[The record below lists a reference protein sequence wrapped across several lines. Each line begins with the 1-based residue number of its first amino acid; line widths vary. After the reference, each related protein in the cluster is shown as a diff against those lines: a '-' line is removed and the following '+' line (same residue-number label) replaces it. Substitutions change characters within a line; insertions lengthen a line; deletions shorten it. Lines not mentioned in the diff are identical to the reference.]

1 MAGRVGSKVLN
12 LLTVILT
19 TTIVIHCKY
28 EFVGALSMCHA
39 VVNYQT
45 AGDNHVVTILSLQ
58 YLHIKQLM

>member
-1 MAGRVGSKVLN
+1 MAGRVGSQVLN

-19 TTIVIHCKY
+19 ATIVIHCKY

-45 AGDNHVVTILSLQ
+45 AGDNHIVTN
-58 YLHIKQLM
+58 

>member
-19 TTIVIHCKY
+19 ATSSYPLT
-28 EFVGALSMCHA
+28 LCHA

-45 AGDNHVVTILSLQ
+45 AGDNHIVTNLTLQ